1 MKNSQ
6 NELINHNANP
16 RARHLQPQ
24 LPSVCPTVWL
34 HCCRLSAFLA
44 VRACATLPAKSCS
57 KEKFNRKI
65 AETLKTTSCIRRL
78 PLQRRVAV
86 AAALAKHSATCLV
99 YCNCEVLHSRRW
111 PAGADGCRHTP
122 QCKRI
127 PSRPLMKLLIMRR
140 MLYFSQFGC
149 QPLSSDTLYVTCW
162 PSAHRGSDRETE
174 RKQGEERER
183 FGEEDKSADQL
194 FKLAA
199 GTSFIS
205 LASLSELTRA

>member
-6 NELINHNANP
+6 NELINHNATP
-16 RARHLQPQ
+16 PAPSP
-24 LPSVCPTVWL
+24 PSVCPTVWL
-34 HCCRLSAFLA
+34 HYCRLSAFLA
-44 VRACATLPAKSCS
+44 VRARATLPAKSCS

-65 AETLKTTSCIRRL
+65 AETLKTTSCSCSRCCNALHLPNIRQLASFIVIVKCPIRR
-78 PLQRRVAV
+78 
-86 AAALAKHSATCLV
+86 
-99 YCNCEVLHSRRW
+99 RW
-111 PAGADGCRHTP
+111 MSPYSTP
-122 QCKRI
+122 RCKGT

-162 PSAHRGSDRETE
+162 PSAQRERE
-174 RKQGEERER
+174 REGDEERER
-183 FGEEDKSADQL
+183 FRAEDKSADQL